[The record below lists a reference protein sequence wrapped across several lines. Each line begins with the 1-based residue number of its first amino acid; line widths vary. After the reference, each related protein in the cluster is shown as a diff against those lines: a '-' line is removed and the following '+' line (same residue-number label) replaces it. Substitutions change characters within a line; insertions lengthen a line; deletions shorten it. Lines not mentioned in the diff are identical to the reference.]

1 MPLKINSLA
10 MVAQGTQVKLVRRTC
25 WEDLLTIKAFFKEDV
40 ALCCLVDLLEL
51 LYVRSLAL

>member
-1 MPLKINSLA
+1 

-25 WEDLLTIKAFFKEDV
+25 WEDLLTIKAFFKEDI